1 MCNSLFVLIAGKLK
15 VRRTKPDP
23 CENKNDAVPPAYQNH
38 VTHWWD
44 GSQLYGSDRK
54 THDRVRSFVDGKLN
68 VDDEGFLPLDPKS
81 NIDITGNAA
90 VYNVNKIKLKR
101 RAGSRGNRLPNFPC
115 PRHTLH
121 SYLPSFFLGFFC

>member
-44 GSQLYGSDRK
+44 GSQSVSYTHLTLPTSDL
-54 THDRVRSFVDGKLN
+54 V
-68 VDDEGFLPLDPKS
+68 
-81 NIDITGNAA
+81 
-90 VYNVNKIKLKR
+90 
-101 RAGSRGNRLPNFPC
+101 
-115 PRHTLH
+115 
-121 SYLPSFFLGFFC
+121 